1 MAQKRKNAIVDSK
14 IFCTFAQKI
23 KGVKEPPK
31 IDKQQYLNQPYK
43 TNLRPLNLMTKYQ
56 VIPPSLWRG

>member
-1 MAQKRKNAIVDSK
+1 MQFADNQAWFKKRQNQMAQKRKNAIVDSK

-31 IDKQQYLNQPYK
+31 INKQQYLN
-43 TNLRPLNLMTKYQ
+43 
-56 VIPPSLWRG
+56 